1 MTNEIAVP
9 LHKDTVIKNSICR
22 RQTRVSDSILTFL
35 IYLSASISI
44 LILVG
49 IMGYVFFRGI
59 SQINWEFLSTV
70 PSTIKGTFGILGNIV
85 NTLYIVVITLLIA
98 TPLGVGRHLLK

>member
-1 MTNEIAVP
+1 MSDLSEMLKVGRARIC
-9 LHKDTVIKNSICR
+9 IRKNIWVC
-22 RQTRVSDSILTFL
+22 IL
-35 IYLSASISI
+35 ISI

-98 TPLGVGRHLLK
+98 TPLGVGAAIYLK

>member
-1 MTNEIAVP
+1 MYSMTNEIAVP

-44 LILVG
+44 LILVAAQT
-49 IMGYVFFRGI
+49 V
-59 SQINWEFLSTV
+59 SLLSWDTCSSGESHR
-70 PSTIKGTFGILGNIV
+70 STGNS
-85 NTLYIVVITLLIA
+85 
-98 TPLGVGRHLLK
+98 

>member
-1 MTNEIAVP
+1 MYSMTNEIAVP

-44 LILVG
+44 LILVDTCSSG
-49 IMGYVFFRGI
+49 ESHR
-59 SQINWEFLSTV
+59 ST
-70 PSTIKGTFGILGNIV
+70 GNS
-85 NTLYIVVITLLIA
+85 
-98 TPLGVGRHLLK
+98 

>member
-44 LILVG
+44 LILV
-49 IMGYVFFRGI
+49 
-59 SQINWEFLSTV
+59 LS
-70 PSTIKGTFGILGNIV
+70 
-85 NTLYIVVITLLIA
+85 LI
-98 TPLGVGRHLLK
+98 HI